1 MTEFYDD
8 YIDSY
13 GSEGPPA
20 PAPNSTNGGDRVGA
34 WARSNANPN
43 YPPLGRS
50 GSRSA
55 PTSQYAPSSFGGGGG
70 GSPAGGSVRR
80 RTTSRRNPRMSS
92 RIQSTYEEEEEGYG
106 SGEYDEGPYD
116 LTLIRVK
123 VNQIP

>member
-13 GSEGPPA
+13 GLEGPPA

-55 PTSQYAPSSFGGGGG
+55 PTSQYAPSSFGGGG

>member
-13 GSEGPPA
+13 GLEGPPA

-55 PTSQYAPSSFGGGGG
+55 PTSQYAPSSFG